1 MGIQQTKSLM
11 KAYYSST
18 NALSKDPNDFI
29 QKGFNPEC
37 LQLIEFIDKFWN
49 EKCVEHLDK
58 MNVLDPKKSG
68 INQREK
74 DKFNIKEKIIY
85 NEIPIEKQNMN
96 NAFNIQ
102 SLSEFREP
110 FIPEDTLS
118 FSQSQMKK
126 MNILLIAYVR
136 KILLT
141 CNENSTIE
149 CITKYFNSAI
159 QDKTRINLNS
169 IGINLFIKLFSDLS
183 KGNIKIKEE
192 NLDFLLENSKF
203 IRPLAFWGESKEHF
217 ILDKSLDSIIEY
229 LKEIILDE
237 KETELN
243 KMKSLKIIF
252 NLALAKGSLKNL
264 LDVIESYNKLPNPKI
279 DFNYEINLF
288 KNEFIK
294 FSLSIPEKSNQKLI
308 SDIWNYTIS
317 TEKEKKSN
325 QNSKE
330 QNQIFYSSTC
340 DGSYLYLF
348 ISKGYLMK
356 IGTGYNNTMMGKVYL
371 SKEDYR
377 TGEKGTIAIVDNI
390 LYYRSNQLDPN
401 PVISINPDNLEEIEN
416 NFDVDYREINHIFI
430 EEKKSEFEFPHSSYE
445 EMMDIIERKK
455 NMGLDDKTNVRPS
468 AASPMLSD
476 GRYIYI
482 VSKWFDNVNNGE
494 DKKDDDEENE
504 NEIDNNKKE
513 KENKAIFGVNIYDPL
528 NNMCHVRSVQL
539 SMIKNDN
546 SDENDEKVIENLK
559 NVLNNNNTND
569 NSVFNNNLFGN
580 NVFNDNLFSNNN
592 LIPNMRRNNN
602 NNNNRNRNNNN
613 NNNNINNTGSDSKKE
628 LNGEFLQKQNEFYT
642 NGNIL
647 MINKFKFSLITG
659 QLLGEYEVPG
669 NAINRTF
676 CYDFKNNLIWCIKN
690 ESENKPL
697 QIISY
702 FNQSAKP
709 IVEYPKNHPKYVSCS
724 VEKIIESC
732 ENNIKMLNLKEE
744 VNVKKYDKQL
754 TLNILG
760 LEDENTEK
768 YKEINIINNNEN
780 LNDNEKYK
788 MNIQCLILNTI
799 AKLSEFYGQV
809 PDLRIATNDIERG
822 KILSEV
828 MRRPF
833 CVKLEPIV
841 FEKIIQFLKLY
852 SDDFLKGKFTDTE
865 AYCLLAI
872 VKIIRTNLKCLSIS
886 NLGVDY
892 FIQRNTKNKSNP
904 FLEMKTFIFKIL
916 EMYHNK
922 KNSTEDKDKDLI
934 KALYEECKIILM
946 VSVNTLYQSYDEIIQ
961 VLKDNIN
968 NYEKSPYSK
977 DIAKCILIW
986 LSNEDNIHNV
996 FLKTDKL
1003 CIDTLFDI
1011 LKIVSNWEVV
1021 SIKKFLQNNV
1031 KNIDV
1036 KNLIFHNSD
1045 DELVAFGFISSLQME
1060 LFKNLSQKL
1069 LNDQYDDI
1077 KNELLVT
1084 DFTNIIFN
1092 DALEIFK
1099 NIQSF
1104 IEKYI
1109 KLIKKDYDNKYC
1121 EEDDMIDTCDMIT
1134 TSTKK
1139 EEPVKKNIPKFEEYK
1154 KQCMNNLYQIFLDQL
1169 ININLLSIKT
1179 FQFHINALSILVSDY
1194 LLSACLLDSFTDLI
1208 NQMNLIYSTITK
1220 NMKIKKE
1227 SKIEKNSEYKE
1238 LIFETNHPYNEMAPV
1253 NFILDIPEEEGPLY
1267 LEFDPQCAFSEQYIH
1282 SVGLYFYSDSKMT
1295 KYYSQKL
1302 QRLNKEFPKE
1312 TIELKTHPV
1321 YASFKNHYV
1330 NNSGAYGVKMKLH
1343 NGKEPNKKKKKSD
1356 EFFNLIRA
1364 FCWVGCKCASIV
1376 IKGNF
1381 MKIVVGSEEQD
1392 KKYKNVLNSK
1402 LFSGGIEYDEIKK
1415 DNDSLLNNIITIFNK
1430 YVKSEKKMQN
1440 ETYKEEIELFNDKK
1454 CDKVLKYFQ
1463 KKLAEK
1469 NPAANV
1475 GGKDAFKVVSAVF
1488 LCLIHHSCE
1497 INNFIEI
1504 CKKDYEDENE
1514 IQNLPIF
1521 NSLYKKYVIAGQMRS
1536 WLIEKKKN
1544 VAEAIEKQ
1552 KPNQENSSYINEND
1566 NEQNALNIMKKIVNQ
1581 TINKAKFLMKINPTP
1596 SFKGENNIKSL
1607 QNSIIPLLQ
1616 ENLSNKKLY
1625 KHIKLSTI
1633 RAIGRYIGLNT
1644 IKNIFIDINNGD
1656 LLQDL
1661 LSWFCSSL
1669 RNYNEY
1675 DFNNFSHY
1683 LDNVPGCGNLYENKI
1698 QESFHN
1704 FMSILISKYIQ
1715 NKNEKELESFLDSLI
1730 WRYGANDHEFLVEKG
1745 LFNIIWGLENETI
1758 KSAWGKNIRM
1768 ITKTEN
1774 NEKTNNKK
1782 DKIQSKRELSS
1793 DILEI
1798 FEILSSI
1805 CLNRVIND
1813 NDNNPQL
1820 IQSLSLERKMSQ
1832 INNNSTKS
1840 LIQNILNIIFGE
1852 ISQATENYYN
1862 YRGISYSLY
1871 KQYLNLLEEG
1881 ENKKS
1886 KEQKKKEL
1894 ELQEL
1899 DQAAR
1904 QIRNRRYSG
1913 SISGSGS
1920 DPYDD
1925 ESIGEDYITIDNE
1938 YDELNINTGSVNLF
1952 GGVKK
1957 KEKKEK
1963 DKDKKPNDDKPY
1975 FFYENDLI
1983 NIYDDLYK
1991 QNIGLGLLNVFG
2003 KKNGINGEELKN
2015 MVNSQWNIIY
2025 NPEFLNRLLRILYKA
2040 SIQKCDIIQQSIN
2053 SSESLYILIKLMKY
2067 CSTENKFFIVKILM
2081 SLSINSDEITL
2092 NDVVETYKSEY
2103 ACKYKNYIELLI
2115 GLAIEIRK
2123 KSWEYNNY
2131 NSSGNY
2137 IISNILIDIIRQLA
2151 YANKFKKEI
2160 NEVINSKL
2168 KNEKTKEIDYLKED
2182 IILGIIGGDYYGQAN
2197 GAKVRV
2203 PNDIHSSNID
2213 FAFLKKDYKEQK
2225 LTGTIIGFSSTFND
2239 YFGIVQNKPLT
2250 VPSNGRNRN
2259 NINNN
2264 NSNEKKRVL
2273 KLETIS
2279 VTPNNLIENQVGV
2292 LMDGSLLNTKESFNI
2307 NELTP
2312 KIYEQYAVMPYQQ
2325 IIDFD
2330 KFDMSDDKLNEL
2342 ITFLIENNDLNSK
2355 NINLKTNIMRF
2366 LSNYLDSKKGF
2377 ESLYKNDKLKEVINY
2392 FTNLGSETINNK
2404 NCYLN
2409 LEFNEEKRYRIENY
2423 CNENQESLNEIPNLN
2438 ISFRNSNN
2446 YLIRIYKNGEQIL
2459 NLCNTIINC
2468 VNKQILLLNSNY
2480 YSFSI
2485 YNDEKDNLFKILEN
2499 SIIFVKNNNLLN
2511 NLLENIKT
2519 NYPKDVFIILTDLK
2533 IKDFPQNEFICFVQ
2547 IPTEDYDEISE
2558 ISYELENVK
2567 DDNFKNLTLKN
2578 MDMIKRTNV
2587 NDSIEIINELVND
2600 FGFEREIVIKE
2611 LKKCK
2616 DKTDINDIIGNL
2628 LEASKISLH
2637 NDTEE
2642 KKKDENEIKEEE
2654 NINNTEIENKNEIN
2668 NDYIYEKEEKNQCF
2682 GTDNLN
2688 EKPLVPDFFDELF
2701 INLNENKNLLFQYFK
2716 NLSSKISIFYS
2727 RRIILSIIEHC
2738 INNPDLF
2745 NPDKIFEGIDNVKIY
2760 NIFKLLI
2767 HEGLFVISN
2776 GLGVEM
2782 LLKIK
2787 SILFNLR
2794 KSTNKKFEEIVKTF
2808 NEKSLNEIHQ
2818 VLNEQSEVYN
2828 YITKD
2833 EKLIITKPFI
2843 FFDIWNLLINSD
2855 FDDEKNHLNYYELF
2869 NSLSGLI
2876 PKILENKQIRW
2887 FILELLIQ
2895 YSYKI
2900 LNVLLTNPKIVIDEL
2915 QNEKLTKFY
2924 FIPNIQ
2930 KLSKFLKKSM
2940 SVEGQKNYSK
2950 RTQLITE
2957 LLLLICEIDK
2967 KIDEKSLEN
2976 IIGNEENE
2984 KIGKFQK
2991 IPENTVKY
2999 NELFSPN
3006 AISELE
3012 NFVYELLSTSSI
3024 MKHFFDMNFIKYLG
3038 WIEMNPDIIS
3048 FAKLSFESS
3057 HLYSKAPHTFL
3068 IHYPNTSALE
3078 INMKVDTY
3086 LDQGDSIT
3094 FSTDKNCKNPLKCFV
3109 NDDEPDFKVNS
3120 SHIFVNFPSNYLTN
3134 LYAFGV
3140 NAYNRFGKTTS
3151 SDIVTPKSISRLS
3164 NILIK
3169 DIAIGDTYTL
3179 ILTEDGEILSAGNGI
3194 AAGLKQTS
3202 DKFTLDNKYNKS
3214 DKLLGE
3220 KFSKICVYNGS
3231 SIVITKDNSFYSV
3244 GINNNGQLGQAYTS
3258 PVNEITSMNFT
3269 KQITQITMSETHTLL
3284 VTSEGKI
3291 WHIGNNDYNQNGE
3304 PASGRNNSPKSI
3316 QLSKNDFVEMVA
3328 VGEFFSV
3335 FIIRDLSTGKKNLYT
3350 AGWSKNGRT
3359 GCKEQDIQQLKKLT
3373 CPQIDGKEFKFVAAS
3388 KLSAAAITN
3397 EGELFTWGGNSKG
3410 QLGHG
3415 HFNDVNEPTLVQ
3427 FFNDKWEVIEI
3438 SMQVEFSIVLA
3449 KNKESGKNEIFVMGD
3464 NMGGKLG
3471 ISLSNVKTEKKDTV
3485 SKPIMNTFF
3494 NDKEPIK
3501 IFSGPRGTI
3510 VMCKVKPFELI
3521 RDHHNQKC
3529 CKCEKDIVGNLIYDW
3544 ENNFK
3549 YCQKCS
3555 DENNLDNNVL
3565 VIKSPMHDYNTI
3577 KTIFD
3582 KSGKIEF
3589 EDNSEGKIICNS
3601 CYEEI
3606 VPVVDNKKNHYYLY
3620 QENNKERKFLCEYC
3634 ISHFTSVL
3642 TNTKI
3647 FYKSNDFTKLFPIKN
3662 LSNLNETNYY
3672 STSIGYGYK
3681 FTITPIFNDIGCE
3694 KVISKFSKSFKSF
3707 SDELKSVNRFE
3718 VYEQFV
3724 DYLNEMAQKADKSI
3738 FNYSIKDLVFKKES
3752 LSIRNELSSL
3762 SNDVLR
3768 KMFLLLK
3775 VLNEKV
3781 KGILP
3786 YIDFS
3791 KSIQNSQRLS
3801 TIFSRITPLIFW
3813 DTKNESIKYYLENT
3827 SYASSPG
3834 ELKINRM
3841 KVRKFIEKGK
3851 PDLLGENT
3859 IFGAIFQHLRNFNS
3873 KIFRKNKESGNNNN
3887 SKLFTVSFVG
3897 EASIDAGG
3905 PYRECLSQ
3913 AFSELQSGALSL
3925 FIPSP
3930 NQKNESGSFR
3940 EKWIV
3945 NPGAKSITELEMYRV
3960 FGGLIGYA
3968 IRTGE
3973 FINMDLPSIF
3983 WKSLLEVPK
3992 DRKDLEMI
4000 DKYAIQ
4006 FLDDINRINDPDQFI
4021 LYSDYKFTTI
4031 LSNGTEV
4038 PIIENGRNIDLTL
4051 ENKKN
4056 YIELV
4061 EQTRLNEGQIQIDSI
4076 RNGLEQVIP
4085 VGILKLISWNELEML
4100 VCGKPILDIEL
4111 LKENTLYRGCNETDE
4126 IVQYFWKCLEE
4137 FTAEER
4143 AMYLRFVWGRSRL
4156 PLTSKDF
4163 PMKHRVE
4170 MLHHSNPDVALPQ
4183 SHTCFFSLEI
4193 PKYSSYEILH
4203 DKLKYAITHCQ
4214 AIDTDGNARE
4224 IWDDED

>member
-1 MGIQQTKSLM
+1 MGIQQTKSLL
-11 KAYYSST
+11 KVYYSS
-18 NALSKDPNDFI
+18 NGLSKDPNDFL

-96 NAFNIQ
+96 DAFNIN

-159 QDKTRINLNS
+159 QDKTKINLNS
-169 IGINLFIKLFSDLS
+169 IGINLFIKLFSDIS
-183 KGNIKIKEE
+183 KGDVKIKEK

-217 ILDKSLDSIIEY
+217 MLDKSLDSIIEY
-229 LKEIILDE
+229 LKEIIEDE
-237 KETELN
+237 NETELN

-294 FSLSIPEKSNQKLI
+294 FSLSSPDKSNQKLI
-308 SDIWNYTIS
+308 SEVWNYTIY
-317 TEKEKKSN
+317 TEKEKKPN
-325 QNSKE
+325 PNLKE
-330 QNQIFYSSTC
+330 QNQTFYSSTC

-348 ISKGYLMK
+348 ISKGYLLK

-377 TGEKGTIAIVDNI
+377 SGEKGTIAIVDNI

-416 NFDVDYREINHIFI
+416 KFDVDYREINHIFI

-455 NMGLDDKTNVRPS
+455 NMGLDDRSNVRPS
-468 AASPMLSD
+468 AASPMLTD

-482 VSKWFDNVNNGE
+482 ISKWFDNINNEE
-494 DKKDDDEENE
+494 DRKEDDEENE

-539 SMIKNDN
+539 NMIKADN
-546 SDENDEKVIENLK
+546 FDENEEKKIENLK
-559 NVLNNNNTND
+559 GLFNNNNNNND
-569 NSVFNNNLFGN
+569 NNGSLFGN
-580 NVFNDNLFSNNN
+580 SGIINPFYS
-592 LIPNMRRNNN
+592 RRNNN
-602 NNNNRNRNNNN
+602 NNHNQRNRNL
-613 NNNNINNTGSDSKKE
+613 NNINNNNSGNESKKE
-628 LNGEFLQKQNEFYT
+628 LNGEFLQGQNEFYT

-659 QLLGEYEVPG
+659 QLLGEFEVSG
-669 NAINRTF
+669 NVINRTF

-697 QIISY
+697 QIESY

-709 IVEYPKNHPKYVSCS
+709 IVEYPKNHPKYASCS

-732 ENNIKMLNLKEE
+732 ENNIKMLNLTEE

-754 TLNILG
+754 TLSILG
-760 LEDENTEK
+760 LEDENSAK

-780 LNDNEKYK
+780 INDNDKYK

-841 FEKIIQFLKLY
+841 FEKIIKFLNLY
-852 SDDFLKGKFTDTE
+852 SVDFLKGKFTDTE

-892 FIQRNTKNKSNP
+892 FIHRDNKNKSNP
-904 FLEMKTFIFKIL
+904 FLEMKAFIFKIL
-916 EMYHNK
+916 EMYHNI
-922 KNSTEDKDKDLI
+922 KNSADNKDKELI

-946 VSVNTLYQSYDEIIQ
+946 VSVNTLYQNYDEIIQ
-961 VLKDNIN
+961 VLKENIY
-968 NYEKSPYSK
+968 NYENNPYSK

-996 FLKTDKL
+996 FLKTDKN
-1003 CIDTLFDI
+1003 CIDTIFEI
-1011 LKIVSNWEVV
+1011 LRITSNWEVV
-1021 SIKKFLQNNV
+1021 SVKKFLQSNLR
-1031 KNIDV
+1031 KIDI
-1036 KNLIFHNSD
+1036 KDLIFHNSD
-1045 DELVAFGFISSLQME
+1045 DELVSFSFISSLQME

-1092 DALEIFK
+1092 GVLEIFK
-1099 NIQSF
+1099 QIQSF

-1109 KLIKKDYDNKYC
+1109 SFIKKDYDNKYYED
-1121 EEDDMIDTCDMIT
+1121 EEDDFIDTSDMIS
-1134 TSTKK
+1134 TSKKEK
-1139 EEPVKKNIPKFEEYK
+1139 EEPKKKKKIPKFEDYK
-1154 KQCMNNLYQIFLDQL
+1154 KQHMNNLYTIFLDQL

-1179 FQFHINALSILVSDY
+1179 FQFHINVLSILGSDY
-1194 LLSACLLDSFTDLI
+1194 LLSACLLESFTDLI
-1208 NQMNLIYSTITK
+1208 KQMNLIYITITK

-1238 LIFETNHPYNEMAPV
+1238 IIFETNHPYNETNPV

-1267 LEFDPQCAFSEQYIH
+1267 LEFDPQCAFSEQYIN

-1295 KYYSQKL
+1295 KYYSPKL
-1302 QRLNKEFPKE
+1302 RYFNKEFPKE

-1330 NNSGAYGVKMKLH
+1330 NNSEAYGVKLKLH
-1343 NGKEPNKKKKKSD
+1343 NGKEPNKKKKKND
-1356 EFFNLIRA
+1356 EYFNLIRGL
-1364 FCWVGCKCASIV
+1364 CWVGCKCASIV

-1381 MKIVVGSEEQD
+1381 MKVVVGSEDQD

-1402 LFSGGIEYDEIKK
+1402 LFSGGIEYEEIKK
-1415 DNDSLLNNIITIFNK
+1415 DNDNLVNNIITIFDK
-1430 YVKSEKKMQN
+1430 FIKSEKKNQN
-1440 ETYKEEIELFNDKK
+1440 IRYKEEMQLFKDENCK
-1454 CDKVLKYFQ
+1454 KVLKYFQ

-1475 GGKDAFKVVSAVF
+1475 GGEDAFNVVSAAF

-1497 INNFIEI
+1497 IESFIEI
-1504 CKKDYEDENE
+1504 CKKKFENENE
-1514 IQNLPIF
+1514 IQNLPIY
-1521 NSLYKKYVIAGQMRS
+1521 NSLYKKYMIAGQMRS
-1536 WLIEKKKN
+1536 WLIEKRKN

-1552 KPNQENSSYINEND
+1552 KPNQENNLSNNQEND

-1596 SFKGENNIKSL
+1596 ALKGDNNLKSL

-1625 KHIKLSTI
+1625 KNIKLSTI

-1644 IKNIFIDINNGD
+1644 IKNIFLNIHNGD

-1683 LDNVPGCGNLYENKI
+1683 LDNVPGCGQLYENKI
-1698 QESFHN
+1698 QESFQN
-1704 FMSILISKYIQ
+1704 FMSILISKNIQ

-1730 WRYGANDHEFLVEKG
+1730 WRYGANDHEFLVDKG

-1758 KSAWGKNIRM
+1758 KSAWGKSVKM
-1768 ITKTEN
+1768 ITKSEVNDKNSN
-1774 NEKTNNKK
+1774 NRKNE
-1782 DKIQSKRELSS
+1782 KIQSKRELPS

-1805 CLNRVIND
+1805 CFNRVIND
-1813 NDNNPQL
+1813 NENNSEL
-1820 IQSLSLERKMSQ
+1820 NQSLSLERKTST
-1832 INNNSTKS
+1832 INNNSTIS

-1852 ISQATENYYN
+1852 ITKATDNYYN
-1862 YRGISYSLY
+1862 YRGISYSLFN
-1871 KQYLNLLEEG
+1871 QYMNLLEEG

-1886 KEQKKKEL
+1886 KEKKKKEL
-1894 ELQEL
+1894 EQQEL

-1904 QIRNRRYSG
+1904 QRRTRRYSG
-1913 SISGSGS
+1913 SITSSEFDDNS
-1920 DPYDD
+1920 IMDDDFIPVENDYDINI
-1925 ESIGEDYITIDNE
+1925 SNNNYG
-1938 YDELNINTGSVNLF
+1938 LNLN
-1952 GGVKK
+1952 KK

-1963 DKDKKPNDDKPY
+1963 EKPINEDKPY

-1983 NIYDDLYK
+1983 NVYDDFYK
-1991 QNIGLGLLNVFG
+1991 QNPSFGLLNVFG
-2003 KKNGINGEELKN
+2003 KKNGISGEELKN
-2015 MVNSQWNIIY
+2015 MVNSQWEVIY

-2040 SIQKCDIIQQSIN
+2040 SIQKCEIIAQSIT
-2053 SSESLYILIKLMKY
+2053 SSESIYTLIKLMKY
-2067 CSTENKFFIVKILM
+2067 CSTENQFLCAKTLM
-2081 SLSINSDEITL
+2081 SLSLNSDEIIFNEVL
-2092 NDVVETYKSEY
+2092 EIYKGEY
-2103 ACKYKNYIELLI
+2103 VCKYKNYIELLI
-2115 GLAIEIRK
+2115 GLAINIRK
-2123 KSWEYNNY
+2123 KSWMYNNY
-2131 NSSGNY
+2131 NSTGNY

-2151 YANKFKKEI
+2151 YANKCKKEI
-2160 NEVINSKL
+2160 NEIINSKL
-2168 KNEKTKEIDYLKED
+2168 YDEKTKEIDYLKEE

-2197 GAKVRV
+2197 GSKVRV
-2203 PNDIHSSNID
+2203 PNEIHSSNIN
-2213 FAFLKKDYKEQK
+2213 FNFIKKDYKEQK
-2225 LTGTIIGFSSTFND
+2225 LTGTIIGFSSSFHD
-2239 YFGIVQNKPLT
+2239 YFGITQSKPLS
-2250 VPSNGRNRN
+2250 VPPNGRNRN
-2259 NINNN
+2259 NPHNNI
-2264 NSNEKKRVL
+2264 NEKKKEL
-2273 KLETIS
+2273 KFETIS
-2279 VTPNNLIENQVGV
+2279 ITPNNSIENQVGV

-2312 KIYEQYAVMPYQQ
+2312 KIYEQYAVMPFQQ
-2325 IIDFD
+2325 IIDYE
-2330 KFDMSDDKLNEL
+2330 KFEISDEKLNDL
-2342 ITFLIENNDLNSK
+2342 ILFLIENNDMNSK
-2355 NINLKTNIMRF
+2355 IINLKTNILRF
-2366 LSNYLDSKKGF
+2366 LSNYINSKKAI
-2377 ESLYKNDKLKEVINY
+2377 ESLYKNEKLKDIINY
-2392 FTNLGSETINNK
+2392 IVNLGEETISNK

-2409 LEFNEEKRYRIENY
+2409 LEFNEEKRYRIQNF
-2423 CNENQESLNEIPNLN
+2423 CNENKESLNEIPKLN

-2459 NLCNTIINC
+2459 NLCNTILNC
-2468 VNKQILLLNSNY
+2468 INKQILLLNSNY
-2480 YSFSI
+2480 YPFSI
-2485 YNDEKDNLFKILEN
+2485 YNDEKSDIYKMLEN
-2499 SIIFVKNNNLLN
+2499 SIIFVNNKDLLN
-2511 NLLENIKT
+2511 NLLEIIKT
-2519 NYPKDVFIILTDLK
+2519 NYSKQVFIILTDLK
-2533 IKDFPQNEFICFVQ
+2533 IKDFVQNDFICYIQ
-2547 IPTEDYDEISE
+2547 IPTEDLEEIIEISF
-2558 ISYELENVK
+2558 ELENVK
-2567 DDNFKNLTLKN
+2567 DQNFKNPTLKS
-2578 MDMIKRTNV
+2578 MDMIKRTYE
-2587 NDSIEIINELVND
+2587 NDSTEIINELVND

-2628 LEASKISLH
+2628 LEASKINLQNENEDKKKEEDNKNEELN
-2637 NDTEE
+2637 NDDIENNDE
-2642 KKKDENEIKEEE
+2642 IKKDEY
-2654 NINNTEIENKNEIN
+2654 T
-2668 NDYIYEKEEKNQCF
+2668 YEKEEKNQCF
-2682 GTDNLN
+2682 GTDNSN
-2688 EKPLVPDFFDELF
+2688 EKPVVPDYFDELF
-2701 INLNENKNLLFQYFK
+2701 ININENKNLLFQYFK
-2716 NLSSKISIFYS
+2716 NISSKITIFYS
-2727 RRIILSIIEHC
+2727 RRIIISIIEQC
-2738 INNPDLF
+2738 LEYPETFL
-2745 NPDKIFEGIDNVKIY
+2745 PEKIFENIENEKIF
-2760 NIFKLLI
+2760 NIIKLLV
-2767 HEGLFVISN
+2767 HEGLFVVSN
-2776 GLGVEM
+2776 GLGVEI
-2782 LLKIK
+2782 LLRIK
-2787 SILFNLR
+2787 ALLLNLR
-2794 KSTNKKFEEIVKTF
+2794 KSKNKKFEDIIKTF
-2808 NEKSLNEIHQ
+2808 NEKSLQEIEF

-2828 YITKD
+2828 YILKD
-2833 EKLIITKPFI
+2833 EKLIVNKPFI
-2843 FFDIWNLLINSD
+2843 FFDIWNLLINSE
-2855 FDDEKNHLNYYELF
+2855 FDDEKNHLNYYQLF
-2869 NSLSGLI
+2869 NNLSGLI

-2895 YSYKI
+2895 NSYKI
-2900 LNVLLTNPKIVIDEL
+2900 LNVLQTNPKIVIEEL
-2915 QNEKLTKFY
+2915 ENEKLTKFHY
-2924 FIPNIQ
+2924 IPNI
-2930 KLSKFLKKSM
+2930 KNLSNFLKKSM
-2940 SVEGQKNYSK
+2940 LVEGQKNYSK

-2967 KIDEKSLEN
+2967 KIGEKSLEN
-2976 IIGNEENE
+2976 ISSNEENE

-2991 IPENTVKY
+2991 IPENSVKY
-2999 NELFSPN
+2999 NELYSPN
-3006 AISELE
+3006 AMSKLE
-3012 NFVYELLSTSSI
+3012 NFLYELLSTSSI
-3024 MKHFFDMNFIKYLG
+3024 MRHFFDMNFIKYLG
-3038 WIEMNPDIIS
+3038 WIEMNPDVIS
-3048 FAKLSFESS
+3048 FAKLSYESS
-3057 HLYSKAPHTFL
+3057 HLYSKAPHTYL

-3109 NDDEPDFKVNS
+3109 NDDEANFTVNS
-3120 SHIFVNFPSNYLTN
+3120 SHIYVNFPSNYLTS
-3134 LYAFGV
+3134 LYAFGA
-3140 NAYNRFGKTTS
+3140 NAYGRFGKTSS
-3151 SDIVTPKSISRLS
+3151 SDIITPKSISQLS
-3164 NILIK
+3164 NVLIK

-3179 ILTEDGEILSAGNGI
+3179 ILTEDGEILSAGNGV

-3202 DKFTLDNKYNKS
+3202 DKFTNENKYNKS

-3220 KFSKICVYNGS
+3220 KFSKLCVYNGS
-3231 SIVITKDNSFYSV
+3231 SIVITKDNSFFSV

-3258 PVNEITSMNFT
+3258 PVNDITSMNFT
-3269 KQITQITMSETHTLL
+3269 KQISQISMSETHTLL
-3284 VTSEGKI
+3284 VTSEGKL

-3304 PASGRNNSPKSI
+3304 PASGRNNSPKPI
-3316 QLSKNDFVEMVA
+3316 QLNKNDFVEMVA
-3328 VGEFFSV
+3328 PGEFFSV

-3373 CPQIDGKEFKFVAAS
+3373 NPQIENKEFKFITAT
-3388 KLSAAAITN
+3388 KMSAAAITN
-3397 EGELFTWGGNSKG
+3397 EGELFTWGSNTKG

-3415 HFNDVNEPTLVQ
+3415 HFNDVNEPTLVK
-3427 FFNDKWEVIEI
+3427 FFEEEWEVIEI

-3449 KNKESGKNEIFVMGD
+3449 RNKKTGKNEVFVMGD
-3464 NMGGKLG
+3464 NVGGKLG
-3471 ISLSNVKTEKKDTV
+3471 VSLSGVKTEKKDTF

-3510 VMCKVKPFELI
+3510 IMCKVKPFELI
-3521 RDHHNQKC
+3521 RDFHNEKC
-3529 CKCEKDIVGNLIYDW
+3529 HKCNLNIIGNLIYNL
-3544 ENNFK
+3544 ENNFMF
-3549 YCQKCS
+3549 CQKCS
-3555 DENNLDNNVL
+3555 DQDNLDNNVL
-3565 VIKSPMHDYNTI
+3565 VVKAPMNDYNLIKS
-3577 KTIFD
+3577 IFE
-3582 KSGKIEF
+3582 KNGKIEF
-3589 EDNSEGKIICNS
+3589 ENNESGKIICNS
-3601 CYEEI
+3601 CGEEI
-3606 VPVVDNKKNHYYLY
+3606 NPILENSNNKKNHYYLY
-3620 QENNKERKFLCEYC
+3620 QENNKERKYLCEYC
-3634 ISHFTSVL
+3634 ISHYTPVL
-3642 TNTKI
+3642 TNAKV
-3647 FYKSNDFTKLFPIKN
+3647 FYKSNDFNKVLSIKSI
-3662 LSNLNETNYY
+3662 SNLNETNYY
-3672 STSIGYGYK
+3672 GTSIGYGYK
-3681 FTITPIFNDIGCE
+3681 FSITPIFNDVGCE
-3694 KVISKFSKSFKSF
+3694 KVINKFSKSFKAF
-3707 SDELKSVNRFE
+3707 SDELKSVNKFE
-3718 VYEQFV
+3718 IYEQFV
-3724 DYLNEMAQKADKSI
+3724 DYLNEMSQKADKSI
-3738 FNYSIKDLVFKKES
+3738 FNYSLKDLVFKKES
-3752 LSIRNELSSL
+3752 LSIRSELSSL
-3762 SNDVLR
+3762 PNEVLR

-3781 KGILP
+3781 KNLLP

-3791 KSIQNSQRLS
+3791 KSLQSSQRLS
-3801 TIFSRITPLIFW
+3801 TLFSRITPLIFW
-3813 DTKNESIKYYLENT
+3813 DTKNESIQYYLENT
-3827 SYASSPG
+3827 SYTSSPG

-3841 KVRKFIEKGK
+3841 KVRKFIDKGK

-3859 IFGAIFQHLRNFNS
+3859 IFGAMFQHLRNYNF
-3873 KIFRKNKESGNNNN
+3873 KIFRKKKESGNNNS
-3887 SKLFTVSFVG
+3887 SKLFTVNFVG

-3913 AFSELQSGALSL
+3913 AFSELQSSALSL

-3940 EKWIV
+3940 EKWVV
-3945 NPGAKSITELEMYRV
+3945 NPGANSIIELEMYKV

-4006 FLDDINRINDPDQFI
+4006 FLDDINRISDKDQFT

-4031 LSNGTEV
+4031 LSNGSEV

-4111 LKENTLYRGCNETDE
+4111 LKENTLYRGCNESDE